1 MLGVSG
7 ILVGAWLLPVVY
19 GASSTHS
26 PASTTASA
34 HVQYTIPPSAD
45 ISANLIANIDDPEA
59 IHAQSACPGYK
70 ASSIKH
76 SLHGLTAILQLAG
89 KPCNAYGNDVD
100 SLDFSVE
107 YLAKDRLNIQITPTH
122 VDSSNASWYQLSE
135 DLVPRAKADKRASS
149 AVSDIEVSVS
159 NDPSFSFKVT
169 RKATGDVLFDTTG
182 SVLVF
187 EDQFIEFVTA
197 LPEDYN
203 LYGIGEH
210 IQQLRLLKN
219 LTLTLYASDIGDP
232 IDQ

>member
-1 MLGVSG
+1 MLGFSDL
-7 ILVGAWLLPVVY
+7 LVGAWLLPAVY

-26 PASTTASA
+26 PASTAASA
-34 HVQYTIPPSAD
+34 HVQYTLPPSAD
-45 ISANLIANIDDPEA
+45 IGANLIANVDDPEA

-70 ASSIKH
+70 ASNVKH
-76 SLHGLTAILQLAG
+76 SLRGLTATLYLAG
-89 KPCNAYGNDVD
+89 NACNAYGNDVD
-100 SLDFSVE
+100 SLNFSVE
-107 YLAKDRLNIQITPTH
+107 YLAKDRLNILITPTH
-122 VDSSNASWYQLSE
+122 VDSSNASWFQLSE
-135 DLVPRAKADKRASS
+135 DLVPRAKAEKRASS
-149 AVSDIEVSVS
+149 AVSDIEVEIS

-169 RKATGDVLFDTTG
+169 RTATNDVLFDTTG

-219 LTLTLYASDIGDP
+219 LTLTLFASDKADP